1 MSDAKDIKKKKTL
14 SLKLGAK
21 PSIPPSTSIEAGRT
35 VVVAKKRVR
44 KTINTENQAST
55 SDKPDAKSNTK
66 SNDNET
72 KSVDQGIKKSRT
84 VLKPLSKDQQK
95 ALLKAKSEKEQNDAI
110 KKIRESE
117 KEASTESNTETTN
130 EVNKNNAPEINLD
143 NQEEKK
149 ESFSKKSINFKK
161 KEPEEEKKSPPQS
174 FGRKKFRERKV
185 TIVTALSGVD
195 ERTRSL
201 AAYKRA
207 KQKLKKNTDNVE
219 PQAKIIREVNIP
231 EYITVKE
238 LANRMSEKSGDVIK
252 SLMKMGMMATINE
265 SLDADTAELL
275 VTEFGHKFVREN
287 IEDVEKDLIASD
299 QQAIKDKVRP
309 PIVTIMGH
317 VDHGKTSLLDYI
329 RKSNVVSGESGGIT
343 QHIGAY
349 QVIHDNK
356 KITFIDTPGHAAFT
370 EMRARGANVTDIVIL
385 IVAADDGV
393 MPQTKEAISHAKSAN
408 VPIIVA
414 INKCDKPES
423 NPQKIKEQ
431 LLSEEI
437 IVEEL
442 SGDIQCIEVSAQS
455 GQNIDKLLES
465 ILLQA
470 ELSELKANETT
481 HAEGVVIEA
490 NVDKGRGPVCNIVL
504 TNGLLKVGNNVVA
517 GSEMGKVRAILNDK
531 GDNIKEAYPS
541 TPVQVLGL
549 GSVPEAGD
557 GFIVV
562 ENEDKAREL
571 CELRSQIQKNK
582 SQSKKVKFVDGDF
595 AFGDTNA
602 SKELVEVVLK
612 SDTRGS
618 TEAIVSQLED
628 IVSEKVVIKVIHS
641 GVGLMNESDISLA
654 MASNALLLV
663 FNTSATKE
671 AKEKARLNKLNIS
684 SFQIIYELIEYV
696 SDFATGKL
704 KPKFEENYLGRAE
717 ILKVFKVSKIGSIAG
732 CIVSDGVVDKKAKAK
747 VIRNDETIF
756 TGDIGSLM
764 REKNEAN
771 EVKAGTECGIGIVDY
786 QDYKEGDIIEIFNV
800 TEVSQTL

>member
-1 MSDAKDIKKKKTL
+1 
-14 SLKLGAK
+14 
-21 PSIPPSTSIEAGRT
+21 
-35 VVVAKKRVR
+35 
-44 KTINTENQAST
+44 
-55 SDKPDAKSNTK
+55 
-66 SNDNET
+66 
-72 KSVDQGIKKSRT
+72 
-84 VLKPLSKDQQK
+84 
-95 ALLKAKSEKEQNDAI
+95 
-110 KKIRESE
+110 
-117 KEASTESNTETTN
+117 
-130 EVNKNNAPEINLD
+130 
-143 NQEEKK
+143 
-149 ESFSKKSINFKK
+149 
-161 KEPEEEKKSPPQS
+161 
-174 FGRKKFRERKV
+174 
-185 TIVTALSGVD
+185 
-195 ERTRSL
+195 
-201 AAYKRA
+201 
-207 KQKLKKNTDNVE
+207 
-219 PQAKIIREVNIP
+219 
-231 EYITVKE
+231 
-238 LANRMSEKSGDVIK
+238 
-252 SLMKMGMMATINE
+252 MKMGMMATINE

-275 VTEFGHKFVREN
+275 VTEFVFEFVREN

-299 QQAIKDKVRP
+299 QQAVKDKIRP

-349 QVIHDNK
+349 QVNHDGR

-437 IVEEL
+437 IVEDL

-455 GQNIDKLLES
+455 GQNIEKLLES

-490 NVDKGRGPVCNIVL
+490 NVDKGRGPICNIVL
-504 TNGLLKVGNNVVA
+504 TNGLLKVGHNAVA

-531 GDNIKEAYPS
+531 GDQIKEAFPS
-541 TPVQVLGL
+541 MPVQVLGL

-562 ENEDKAREL
+562 DNEDKAREL

-582 SQSKKVKFVDGDF
+582 SQNKKVKFVENDF
-595 AFGDTNA
+595 AFGDTSS

-628 IVSEKVVIKVIHS
+628 IVSEKVLIKVIHS
-641 GVGLMNESDISLA
+641 GVGLINESDVSLA
-654 MASNALLLV
+654 MASDALLIA

-671 AKEKARLNKLNIS
+671 AKEKARSNKLNVS

-747 VIRNDETIF
+747 IIRNNETIYS
-756 TGDIGSLM
+756 GDIASLM

-771 EVKAGTECGIGIVDY
+771 EVKAGTECGISV
-786 QDYKEGDIIEIFNV
+786 KEFNDFQIGDNIEVFSVEEIAQ
-800 TEVSQTL
+800 SL

>member
-1 MSDAKDIKKKKTL
+1 
-14 SLKLGAK
+14 
-21 PSIPPSTSIEAGRT
+21 
-35 VVVAKKRVR
+35 
-44 KTINTENQAST
+44 
-55 SDKPDAKSNTK
+55 
-66 SNDNET
+66 
-72 KSVDQGIKKSRT
+72 
-84 VLKPLSKDQQK
+84 
-95 ALLKAKSEKEQNDAI
+95 
-110 KKIRESE
+110 
-117 KEASTESNTETTN
+117 
-130 EVNKNNAPEINLD
+130 
-143 NQEEKK
+143 
-149 ESFSKKSINFKK
+149 
-161 KEPEEEKKSPPQS
+161 
-174 FGRKKFRERKV
+174 
-185 TIVTALSGVD
+185 
-195 ERTRSL
+195 
-201 AAYKRA
+201 
-207 KQKLKKNTDNVE
+207 
-219 PQAKIIREVNIP
+219 
-231 EYITVKE
+231 
-238 LANRMSEKSGDVIK
+238 MSEKSGDVIK

-299 QQAIKDKVRP
+299 QQAVKDKIRP

-349 QVIHDNK
+349 QVNHDDK

-437 IVEEL
+437 IVEDL

-455 GQNIDKLLES
+455 GQNIEKLLES

-490 NVDKGRGPVCNIVL
+490 NVDKGRGPICNIVL
-504 TNGLLKVGNNVVA
+504 TNGLLKVGHNAVA

-531 GDNIKEAYPS
+531 GDQIKEAFPS
-541 TPVQVLGL
+541 MPVQVLGL

-562 ENEDKAREL
+562 DNEDKAREL

-582 SQSKKVKFVDGDF
+582 SQNKKVKFVENDF
-595 AFGDTNA
+595 AFGDTSS

-628 IVSEKVVIKVIHS
+628 IVSEKVLIKVIHS
-641 GVGLMNESDISLA
+641 GVGLINESDVSLA
-654 MASNALLLV
+654 MASDALLIA

-671 AKEKARLNKLNIS
+671 AKEKARSNKLNVS

-747 VIRNDETIF
+747 VIRNNETIYS
-756 TGDIGSLM
+756 GDISSLM

-771 EVKAGTECGIGIVDY
+771 EVKAGTECGIGILDY

-800 TEVSQTL
+800 SEVSQTL